1 MTGLSLDRVCL
12 CQARSQAQEPCRGLA
27 ALEWLVVSW
36 FVAWLV
42 VAPFGNPVK
51 AGDSL
56 SRSRA
61 CGNTHTV
68 DLQMLWN
75 SGAGS
80 LLGWTEATFSE
91 QVLRGFC
98 ATSSPAVPGVRVKPE
113 GRAVGSHI
121 RTRLWHSTGGG
132 RARGALRCPSRG
144 HTPAH
149 SPCGPAQVAESR
161 VAWGKGS
168 SCGLLPAFGHLKVAE
183 E

>member
-1 MTGLSLDRVCL
+1 MQEGCKSLQQVPRDRLVVGSSLSVSG
-12 CQARSQAQEPCRGLA
+12 QARSQAQEPRRGLA
-27 ALEWLVVSW
+27 ALERLVVSW

-42 VAPFGNPVK
+42 VAPFGNPVKK

-68 DLQMLWN
+68 DLQMLRN

-91 QVLRGFC
+91 QLLRGFC
-98 ATSSPAVPGVRVKPE
+98 ANSSPAVPGVRGKPE

-121 RTRLWHSTGGG
+121 RTRLWHSMGGG
-132 RARGALRCPSRG
+132 
-144 HTPAH
+144 
-149 SPCGPAQVAESR
+149 
-161 VAWGKGS
+161 
-168 SCGLLPAFGHLKVAE
+168 
-183 E
+183 